1 MKSAAAL
8 SRAGTVWGNL
18 TPEVRSGILML
29 AATGTLAGMHTVIRY
44 LSESV
49 HPFEIAFFRSFFG
62 LLVLSPFIFKNGI
75 QAFQTF
81 QPRLNAVRGVTSLFA
96 MLAWFYGLS
105 LVELALSLIHI

>member
-1 MKSAAAL
+1 
-8 SRAGTVWGNL
+8 
-18 TPEVRSGILML
+18 ML

-75 QAFQTF
+75 KAFQTF
-81 QPRLNAVRGVTSLFA
+81 QPRLNAIRGVTSLFA

-105 LVELALSLIHI
+105 VVELAKATALSFTNTMFDALAAVFFL

>member
-1 MKSAAAL
+1 
-8 SRAGTVWGNL
+8 
-18 TPEVRSGILML
+18 
-29 AATGTLAGMHTVIRY
+29 MHTVIRY

-49 HPFEIAFFRSFFG
+49 HPLDCLLPQFLRASGFESIY
-62 LLVLSPFIFKNGI
+62 FKNGI

-105 LVELALSLIHI
+105 VVELAKATALSFTNTMFGALAAVSFSKKGCASTDGLQC